1 MDAWDD
7 LQRIGVG
14 YLENYGEGVDAE
26 FPHSFYTF
34 ELSVDRDVMTA
45 KMRDANDEVT
55 VLCSVETRKS
65 TLAAAFEELSQKLV
79 DRFSST

>member
-1 MDAWDD
+1 MDAWGN

-14 YLENYGEGVDAE
+14 FLENYGKGVDAE

-45 KMRDANDEVT
+45 KMRDANDETT
-55 VLCSVETRKS
+55 VICVVETRGR
-65 TLAAAFEELSQKLV
+65 TLTAAFEDLSQKLV
-79 DRFSST
+79 ERFSSN